1 MAKLGLKYPVAAIAT
16 DTGSAMTY
24 ASGWVFAKAVNA
36 DITINVNDIKS
47 SSDDAVSETDK
58 SFKDGS
64 LTIGIDDFSSE
75 SKVKA
80 LGYVEGAVIDAV
92 TGEKELTTAGAYAP
106 YLGYGFYSKGR
117 KTAVNYWRAVWL
129 IKIQFGEPS
138 DSFKTQ
144 GETVEFQTESLT
156 ASILTASWDATFYK
170 QEARFSTEAAAI
182 AWLQAKAGISVSAS
196 NNITALAV
204 TAGTLTPVFAATTR
218 NYSCVC
224 SGNIDFTATFAAG
237 TAKLYVDGVYIETL
251 ATTIKGAAI
260 TMGAGTSKLI
270 QIVVQESGKS
280 PITYAIMATR
290 A

>member
-24 ASGWVFAKAVNA
+24 AGGWVFAKAINA

-64 LTIGIDDFSSE
+64 LTVGIDDFSSE

-117 KTAVNYWRAVWL
+117 KTSVNYWRAVWL

-156 ASILTASWDATFYK
+156 ASIMTASWDSTFYK

-182 AWLQAKAGISVSAS
+182 AWLRAKAGLTVDAS
-196 NNITALAV
+196 NNITVLA
-204 TAGTLTPVFAATTR
+204 TANGTLTPTFAAATR

-224 SGNIDFTATFAAG
+224 TGNLTLTATFAAG
-237 TAKLYVDGVYIETL
+237 AAKVYVDGVYSHAL
-251 ATTIKGAAI
+251 TTTVAGTAI
-260 TMGAGTSKLI
+260 TMGTGTSKLI

-280 PITYAIMATR
+280 PVTYAIMATR